1 MLNIW
6 SIIIGLFMAAV
17 GLAGLVAPTDIG
29 TIAQNATTPAAAWVL
44 AAFVIVLGSLLI
56 RASRTAR
63 IPILIKSVGAIA
75 ILGALAIPFAGA
87 QIVNW
92 WVDQGP
98 QMIRLTSVI
107 KMAVG
112 VAVVFAANP

>member
-6 SIIIGLFMAAV
+6 SIIIGLFMVAV
-17 GLAGLVAPTDIG
+17 GLAGVVAPTDIG
-29 TIAQNATTPAAAWVL
+29 TIAQNATTPAAVWVL
-44 AAFVIVLGSLLI
+44 AAFVIVLGTLLI

-63 IPILIKSVGAIA
+63 IPIVIKAVGAIA
-75 ILGALAIPFAGA
+75 ILGGLAMPFAGP

-98 QMIRLTSVI
+98 TVIRAASII
-107 KMAVG
+107 KIAVG
-112 VAVVFAANP
+112 AAVVVAANP

>member
-6 SIIIGLFMAAV
+6 SILIGLFMVAV
-17 GLAGLVAPTDIG
+17 GLLGLVAPTDIG

-44 AAFVIVLGSLLI
+44 AAFVIVLGTLLI

-63 IPILIKSVGAIA
+63 IPAVIRAVGAIA
-75 ILGALAIPFAGA
+75 ILGGLAIPFAGP
-87 QIVNW
+87 QVVNW
-92 WVDQGP
+92 WVAQGP
-98 QMIRLTSVI
+98 QVMRATSVI

-112 VAVVFAANP
+112 AVVVFAATP

>member
-1 MLNIW
+1 MINIW
-6 SIIIGLFMAAV
+6 SILIGLFMVAV
-17 GLAGLVAPTDIG
+17 GLAGVVAPTDVG

-44 AAFVIVLGSLLI
+44 AAFVIVLGTLLL

-63 IPILIKSVGAIA
+63 IPIVVKAVGAIA
-75 ILGALAIPFAGA
+75 ILGGLAIPFVGP
-87 QIVNW
+87 QLVNW

-112 VAVVFAANP
+112 AAVVFAANP

>member
-1 MLNIW
+1 LLNIW
-6 SIIIGLFMAAV
+6 SIIIGLFTVAV

-29 TIAQNATTPAAAWVL
+29 TIAQNATTPAAVWVL
-44 AAFVIVLGSLLI
+44 AAIVIVLGTVLI

-63 IPILIKSVGAIA
+63 IPVVIKAV
-75 ILGALAIPFAGA
+75 GALAILSGLAIPFVGA

-92 WVDQGP
+92 WADQGP

-112 VAVVFAANP
+112 AAVVFAANP